1 MEQPLSILFEDDAL
15 LVLDKPSGI
24 SVIPERYE
32 GGNASLLELLER
44 LYRPLHPIQ
53 KPRPVHRIDKETSGI
68 VLFAKT
74 EEAFRVLSQQFE
86 QHTITKTYHVLAIG
100 SPSWGETICDA
111 PLLPDGDRNHRTVV
125 RIEGK
130 PSRTRFQVLERF
142 CSCTLVEVV
151 PETGRIHQIRAHLA
165 YLGHPVIGDT
175 LYGGGA
181 GLYLS
186 TFKKGYKG
194 GKGKEKPLIGR
205 VCLHAM
211 TLEFDH
217 PETGKRERIASPYPE
232 DFERAL
238 KSLRKYGKSGV
249 LSRALY

>member
-1 MEQPLSILFEDDAL
+1 MEQPLSILFEDDSL
-15 LVLDKPSGI
+15 LVLDKPSGV

-32 GGNASLLELLER
+32 GGDASLLELLER
-44 LYRPLHPIQ
+44 LYRPLHPLQ

-74 EEAFRVLSQQFE
+74 EEAFRVLSSQFE
-86 QHTITKTYHVLAIG
+86 QHTVAKLYHALVAG
-100 SPSWGETICDA
+100 SPPWEKTVCA
-111 PLLPDGDRNHRTVV
+111 EPLVPDGDRNHRTVV

-130 PSRTRFQVLERF
+130 PSCTRFQVLERF
-142 CSCTLVEVV
+142 CSCTLVEAV

-165 YLGHPVIGDT
+165 YLGHPVVGDA
-175 LYGGGA
+175 LYGEGG

-186 TFKKGYKG
+186 AFKKGYKG
-194 GKGKEKPLIGR
+194 GKGKEKPLIKR

-211 TLEFDH
+211 ALEFDH
-217 PETGKRERIASPYPE
+217 PETGKRERIVSSYPE

-238 KSLRKYGKSGV
+238 KSLRKYGKSGIF
-249 LSRALY
+249 SRALY